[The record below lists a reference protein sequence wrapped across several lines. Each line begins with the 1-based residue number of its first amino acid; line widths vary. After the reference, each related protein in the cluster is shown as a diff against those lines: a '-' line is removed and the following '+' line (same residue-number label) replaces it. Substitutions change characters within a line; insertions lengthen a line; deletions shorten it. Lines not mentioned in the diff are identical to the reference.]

1 MSAIKSLDQVTN
13 SLNDLT
19 ENLSRMTKRVS
30 NAKCNLEVAMSY
42 HEVTNLLEQEY
53 YNKFSGCSVKAQADN
68 LFDYNSLLRLK

>member
-53 YNKFSGCSVKAQADN
+53 YNKSRGCSVKAQADN